1 MNSLV
6 NTKKQ
11 AQFKKFM
18 AKDSSFLKKV
28 VGGDSGDSKNEPVS
42 QDDNTKVKL

>member
-18 AKDSSFLKKV
+18 AKDTSFLKKV
-28 VGGDSGDSKNEPVS
+28 VGGDSGAKVEEEPS
-42 QDDNTKVKL
+42 DNKIKF